1 MVVDKAKI
9 LIVEDESVTAMEI
22 EDKLTSL
29 GYNIS
34 GIVSSGEQAL
44 QKVKN
49 DEVDLILMDIKLKGD
64 LDGIET
70 AKIIHK
76 EHNLPVVYLTAYA
89 DEGMMQRAKTT
100 EPYGYLLKPFK
111 EREVQTQI
119 EIAIYKNKMEEE
131 LYKIDKLESIGVLA
145 GGIAHDFNNLLT
157 IIMGNIQ
164 LSKMYTTSEEV
175 LEKLQETEKASMRAK
190 DLTQRLLSLAKG
202 GLSEKEVTSIG
213 KVIRETS
220 ELSLSGSNVDY
231 EFDIPND
238 LWLVDADEGQIS
250 QVVQNLVVNADQ
262 AMPLGGKL
270 RISANN
276 VVIKEEDSL
285 PLKEGKYIK
294 LTFQDQG
301 EGISQKHIK
310 NIFDPYFTTKNRGV
324 EKGTGLGLS
333 VCHSIVKKHDGYINV
348 ESEVEEGTTFYV
360 YLPASKQQKI
370 SPIKSEQETVFGK
383 GRVLVMDDDEMVRN
397 MAREIIDYLGYSTD
411 FASNGKEVVNK
422 YQHARQN
429 KRSYDIVILDLT
441 VRGGLGAKDT
451 IAKLLEI
458 DKNVNA
464 IVTSGYSNDPIMNN
478 YEKYGFKS
486 AFAKPYQI
494 KKLSQVLS
502 KLSLDE

>member
-1 MVVDKAKI
+1 MVVEKAKI

-49 DEVDLILMDIKLKGD
+49 NEVDLILMDIKLKGD

-202 GLSEKEVTSIG
+202 GLSEKEVTSIS
-213 KVIRETS
+213 KVIKETS

-270 RISANN
+270 RIGAEN

-285 PLKEGKYIK
+285 PLEEGKYIK

-301 EGISQKHIK
+301 EGIPQKHIK

-333 VCHSIVKKHDGYINV
+333 VCHSIVKKHEGYINV
-348 ESEVEEGTTFYV
+348 NSEVEKGTTFYV

-370 SPIKSEQETVFGK
+370 SPIQSEQDTVFGK

-411 FASNGKEVVNK
+411 FATNGSEVVTK
-422 YQHARQN
+422 YQNARDN

-441 VRGGLGAKDT
+441 VRGGMGAKDT
-451 IAKLLEI
+451 ISKLLEI
-458 DKNVNA
+458 DREVNA

-502 KLSLDE
+502 KLSID